1 MRIFVASSYED
12 LQNHRE
18 AATRAILTSGNIS
31 EDMLLWPASDYPPLE
46 VSLDKVRTCD
56 LLILLIAHRYGAPP
70 EGKSVSIT
78 ELEFREAIA
87 RGIPVLAFSVD
98 PTYAWPPNHV
108 ETDAP
113 TRERLRKFI
122 IEVSKR
128 VTIKQFT
135 SPESL
140 EVAITNALTS
150 FVRQVRQPALPRY
163 AQARARQVARPDAL
177 YFSPD
182 STVQIGHAPDGAP
195 LLLSVTRHIRVE
207 DDLAAIAARL
217 GKDLRDPAFTGIQAG
232 LSQEARAF
240 AARTGIFDSAADGRA
255 GKFYVPS
262 EPLTHQVAQS
272 LLQSMLGLGT
282 ASVALR
288 PSPTA
293 PGAAPP
299 DYYHP
304 PPPPYVPGPASVA
317 AYAPGYPSTPSYP
330 GTPGYSASGYPGPLP
345 WDPGFAAPAPEF
357 GVPDLDAQS
366 VRSGRPFEASSVS
379 LPSGGLESAAAEP
392 RIISLGG
399 LNRFLCIALDFGP
412 TTWSG
417 GWVQHPSGSRELM
430 IARPFIEEGL
440 ERLGGVGY
448 VIEAPVRGS
457 PWYQTDLI
465 RTDQPSLY
473 IAKWTELL
481 SSADDAELSQISYRI
496 TIPRSAI
503 ARFTLEVIDEVSEL
517 HERGMIHGDIKPS
530 NILISRNETLLID
543 DAHLSIGD
551 ISPTVTPGWS
561 PSEQLLRKPL
571 SATADIFSLGLLLLY
586 VLAAELLGREV
597 RYRMPGG
604 RIAQTFDDPTV
615 YIDSGNPYA
624 PVETRE
630 DWCRLIERALRTDP
644 QDRFPTARSMADD
657 MRTLL
662 DREDLRGEI
671 EIRLPWGERP
681 SLVLD
686 ANGQPTA
693 GWIIS
698 SGHEKT
704 LLTS

>member
-46 VSLDKVRTCD
+46 VSLDKVRSCD
-56 LLILLIAHRYGAPP
+56 LLILLIAHRYGAAP
-70 EGKSVSIT
+70 EGKSASIT
-78 ELEFREAIA
+78 ELEFGEAVA

-122 IEVSKR
+122 LEVSKR
-128 VTIKQFT
+128 VIIKQFT

-140 EVAITNALTS
+140 EVAITNALTN

-177 YFSPD
+177 HFSPD
-182 STVQIGHAPDGAP
+182 SIVQIGHAPDGAP
-195 LLLSVTRHIRVE
+195 LLLSITRHIRVE
-207 DDLAAIAARL
+207 DDLAVIAARL
-217 GKDLRDPAFTGIQAG
+217 GKDLRDPAFTGIQEG

-282 ASVALR
+282 ASVALQ
-288 PSPTA
+288 SVTT
-293 PGAAPP
+293 PGVPPP
-299 DYYHP
+299 DYYRP
-304 PPPPYVPGPASVA
+304 PPSPYVPGPPSIP
-317 AYAPGYPSTPSYP
+317 AYAPGYPSASSYP
-330 GTPGYSASGYPGPLP
+330 SAPGYPSVPP
-345 WDPGFAAPAPEF
+345 WDPSLAAPTPKS
-357 GVPDLDAQS
+357 GVPDLDVHS
-366 VRSGRPFEASSVS
+366 VRSGRPFEAASVS
-379 LPSGGLESAAAEP
+379 LASGGLESAAAEP

-417 GWVQHPSGSRELM
+417 GWVQHPSGRRELM

-448 VIEAPVRGS
+448 VIEAPATGS
-457 PWYQTDLI
+457 PWYRTDLI
-465 RTDQPSLY
+465 RTDQPSRY
-473 IAKWTELL
+473 IAKWAELL

-496 TIPRSAI
+496 TIPRSSI
-503 ARFTLEVIDEVSEL
+503 ARFTLEVIDEASEL
-517 HERGMIHGDIKPS
+517 HERGRIHGDIKPS
-530 NILISRNETLLID
+530 NILISRDDTLLID

-571 SATADIFSLGLLLLY
+571 SAAADIFSLGLLLLY
-586 VLAAELLGREV
+586 VLDAELLGREV

-604 RIAQTFDDPTV
+604 RMAQTFDDPTV
-615 YIDSGNPYA
+615 YIDSGNPCA

-644 QDRFPTARSMADD
+644 GDRFPTARSMADD

-693 GWIIS
+693 GWVIS

-704 LLTS
+704 LLTT